1 MYYNNKRLLLSVFWV
16 ILGAVLLGLSVAEII
31 DQGIYAGMGGALI
44 AVGILQILRNLRYR
58 NNQEY
63 REMIDIE
70 ITDER
75 NKYLRMKAWSIA
87 GYTMVLAGAAGSL
100 VAFFA
105 GHEETQKVLL
115 CSVAFLV
122 FVYWLAYVILNKR
135 C

>member
-16 ILGAVLLGLSVAEII
+16 VLGTILLGLSIAEII
-31 DQGIYAGMGGALI
+31 DQSLYAGMGGAMMTI
-44 AVGILQILRNLRYR
+44 GILQVVRNLRYR
-58 NNQEY
+58 NDQEY
-63 REMIDIE
+63 KEKVDIE

-87 GYTMVLAGAAGSL
+87 GYIMVLAGAAGSL

-105 GHEETQKVLL
+105 GHEETQQVLL
-115 CSVAFLV
+115 CSVALLV
-122 FVYWLAYVILNKR
+122 FIYWLAYMILNKK